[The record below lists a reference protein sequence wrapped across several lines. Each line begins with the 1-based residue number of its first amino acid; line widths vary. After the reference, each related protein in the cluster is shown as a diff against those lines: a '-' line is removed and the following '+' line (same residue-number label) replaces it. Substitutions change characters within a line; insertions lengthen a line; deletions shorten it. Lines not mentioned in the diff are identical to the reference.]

1 MRSDNLQPGELQR
14 ILADELDADAAFLEA
29 WTEAER
35 FYENTQDPLSPL
47 WNFMPKENYLAIIC
61 YTLDRPNI
69 CLRFNAACR
78 SARPTEQSWR
88 AFGFK
93 SLWSLLV
100 AAFRCLP
107 PFHNVPVE
115 LYRGVSDFCV
125 SGLVP
130 VPFPHF
136 VSASLCGYQA
146 SKFGRQRHLLVLLHV
161 PPEFVR
167 DISPYAVYPHHAEVL
182 IWPLCSFTCMT
193 YFGGYREYFQFRCAF
208 PVYDPPVWEPWQLCG
223 NRPAPWMVAW
233 GWPRGPRGRPRRPLA
248 TLQQFC
254 MVIAGTCGTTS
265 PRPDAD
271 CPREVV
277 LSEET
282 LAEIK
287 KSRVE
292 RLAETKKEEGNELY
306 GLQKYDEAVKRYT
319 EAIELDGS
327 NIAYYSN
334 RAACYMMLGNH
345 RAALDDCHQALQRDP
360 HNAKSLLREAK
371 CYVALGD
378 PAAALRSLHLL
389 RDLDPQNP
397 ALPRELKSAEILQHF
412 LDEGDKAYEA
422 QNYEKVIYCM
432 DRALQQAVSCSKIE
446 VLRAESLA
454 LLKRLTD
461 ARQIANNI
469 MRAEPTNADAMYV
482 RGLCFYYEDNIDKA
496 LQHFQQVLRL
506 APDHPK
512 ASAAYKKARLLKSK
526 KDEGNEA
533 FNKGNY
539 QEAFNIYTSALEVD
553 PSNKLA
559 NSKLYFN
566 RATVCS
572 KINKLNQTVED
583 CTTAISLNEDYLKA
597 YMRRAKTYMDLEMY
611 EEAVRDYERILR
623 KEHTR
628 ENKRLLDQAK
638 LELKKSK
645 RKDYYK
651 VLGISKDATVD
662 DIKKAYRKRALLH
675 HPDRHSNASEDMK
688 REQEKKFKELGEA
701 YNILSDPK
709 KRMRYDEGRDL
720 EDMDSFSSD
729 ASPHVFR
736 TFFEAPGFF
745 SAGGSSFQH
754 DAGFGFPGGFSF
766 QFG

>member
-1 MRSDNLQPGELQR
+1 MKAEYLRHEALRR
-14 ILADELDADAAFLEA
+14 ILAEELHADAAFFEA
-29 WTEAER
+29 WTEAEQ
-35 FYENTQDPLSPL
+35 FYEKSQDPLSPL
-47 WNFMPKENYLAIIC
+47 WNFMPKENYLALIC
-61 YTLDRPNI
+61 YTLDKPNI
-69 CLRFNAACR
+69 SLRFNAACR

-93 SLWSLLV
+93 SLWCLLLE
-100 AAFRCLP
+100 AFRCLP
-107 PFHNVPVE
+107 PFHYAPVE
-115 LYRGVSDFCV
+115 LYRGVFDFCS
-125 SGLVP
+125 SGLAP

-136 VSASLCGYQA
+136 VSASLCEYQA
-146 SKFGRQRHLLVLLHV
+146 SKFGWQRHLLVLRHV

-167 DISPYAVYPHHAEVL
+167 DISPYAIYPHHAEVL
-182 IWPLCSFTCMT
+182 IWPFCSFVCMYYCGDYRP
-193 YFGGYREYFQFRCAF
+193 YFEFCGALSVCRLSARY
-208 PVYDPPVWEPWQLCG
+208 PWQPYMNIG
-223 NRPAPWMVAW
+223 PAPWMGVW
-233 GWPRGPRGRPRRPLA
+233 GIPLGPLA

-254 MVIAGTCGTTS
+254 MFFVGAS
-265 PRPDAD
+265 DPAQPESD
-271 CPREVV
+271 CPRAVV
-277 LSEET
+277 LSEDT
-282 LAEIK
+282 LAQIRR
-287 KSRVE
+287 SRVK
-292 RLAETKKEEGNELY
+292 RLAEVKKEEGNELY

-327 NIAYYSN
+327 NVAYYSN

-446 VLRAESLA
+446 VLKAESLA

-482 RGLCFYYEDNIDKA
+482 RGLCFYYEDNIEKA

-533 FNKGNY
+533 FNKGNF

-623 KEHTR
+623 KDHTR

-651 VLGISKDATVD
+651 VLGIPKDATVD

-736 TFFEAPGFF
+736 TFFETPGFF
-745 SAGGSSFQH
+745 STGGSSFQH

>member
-1 MRSDNLQPGELQR
+1 MVLTSR
-14 ILADELDADAAFLEA
+14 
-29 WTEAER
+29 
-35 FYENTQDPLSPL
+35 
-47 WNFMPKENYLAIIC
+47 
-61 YTLDRPNI
+61 
-69 CLRFNAACR
+69 ACR
-78 SARPTEQSWR
+78 PPASHSTLAVQKVGLAAVTRRHQPTD
-88 AFGFK
+88 
-93 SLWSLLV
+93 
-100 AAFRCLP
+100 C
-107 PFHNVPVE
+107 
-115 LYRGVSDFCV
+115 
-125 SGLVP
+125 
-130 VPFPHF
+130 
-136 VSASLCGYQA
+136 
-146 SKFGRQRHLLVLLHV
+146 
-161 PPEFVR
+161 
-167 DISPYAVYPHHAEVL
+167 
-182 IWPLCSFTCMT
+182 
-193 YFGGYREYFQFRCAF
+193 
-208 PVYDPPVWEPWQLCG
+208 
-223 NRPAPWMVAW
+223 PAP
-233 GWPRGPRGRPRRPLA
+233 PPPSLPL
-248 TLQQFC
+248 
-254 MVIAGTCGTTS
+254 
-265 PRPDAD
+265 D
-271 CPREVV
+271 CPGDPALPV
-277 LSEET
+277 LYIN
-282 LAEIK
+282 L
-287 KSRVE
+287 
-292 RLAETKKEEGNELY
+292 RLAELKKEEGNELY

-327 NIAYYSN
+327 NVAYYSN

-345 RAALDDCHQALQRDP
+345 RAALDDCHQALLRDP

-378 PAAALRSLHLL
+378 PAAAMRSLHLL

-454 LLKRLTD
+454 LLKRLPD

-482 RGLCFYYEDNIDKA
+482 RGLCFYYEDNIEKA

-533 FNKGNY
+533 FNKGNF
-539 QEAFNIYTSALEVD
+539 QEAFNVYTSALEVD
-553 PSNKLA
+553 PNNKLA

-597 YMRRAKTYMDLEMY
+597 YLRRAKTYMDLEMY

-623 KEHTR
+623 KDHTR

-651 VLGISKDATVD
+651 VLGIPKDATVD

-745 SAGGSSFQH
+745 STGGSSFQH